1 MTYVRSDVFRC
12 VYHLITYTVIDRAVF
27 TNHSLLS
34 ACDNL
39 HIKNKADGEF
49 IEALQN
55 DLNVADEAKTSL
67 EHEHEKLKA
76 QLEAVQLGNI
86 FSC

>member
-1 MTYVRSDVFRC
+1 MNEENMRLNQELVAARQ
-12 VYHLITYTVIDRAVF
+12 
-27 TNHSLLS
+27 

-55 DLNVADEAKTSL
+55 DLNAADEAKTSI

-76 QLEAVQLGNI
+76 QLEAVQLE
-86 FSC
+86 